1 MEKSRDA
8 QRRKK
13 QEAYL
18 KREKERLAREANT
31 ARCAWCG
38 KEVSPEDR
46 CEDGLYLHRECAY
59 ESSQR

>member
-8 QRRKK
+8 QRRKR

-18 KREKERLAREANT
+18 KREEERLGREARA

-38 KEVSPEDR
+38 KEVSIEDR
-46 CEDGLYLHRECAY
+46 CEDGLHLHRECAY
-59 ESSQR
+59 EASRR